1 MSAIPVVSRTAALLA
16 VALVLLAGT
25 GAPGVV
31 TAAFSAVVGSAG
43 GDADPALA
51 AEDGPLAD
59 PYRPQQWHLDRLG
72 LDGTRETPTGAGIVV
87 AIVDSGIDLEHPDL
101 ADAILRDTSGEVV
114 GYDWIDDD
122 TVPADEFGHGTMV
135 AGVLAAAAGNG
146 VGGVGV
152 APDAKL
158 MPLRVLD
165 DAGQGPTSTIAE
177 AIHFAVDNG
186 ADVVNLSLE
195 AATAIGVD
203 RIPAVI
209 TAIERAV
216 AADVVVVA
224 SAGNRGE
231 PLSDFAPEL
240 GVVVVGATD
249 RDDSRAGFSDGG
261 RVDLL
266 MAPGVDIVSTWCRP
280 AESMTCDGITHNQGI
295 ADGTSFAAPQ
305 VAGLV
310 ALLRGAGLSGAE
322 SVARLR
328 ATTVDIG
335 EPGPDPE
342 TGMGLVTATAALRG
356 WPGPLDAARPP
367 VVDEEPSPAA
377 VDVIPAVSQPEQIVE
392 ATAPRPFRVMAWIL
406 VATIA
411 LAIAIITRG
420 IAAQRRVRPVGT
432 MPDLGTGAA
441 GSAPAPRPP
450 VVVMPGGRDR
460 GPTDGREDDSG
471 DQ

>member
-1 MSAIPVVSRTAALLA
+1 MPIRVGPRMAALLV
-16 VALVLLAGT
+16 VAIVLLAG
-25 GAPGVV
+25 AGVPRTV
-31 TAAFSAVVGSAG
+31 AEVEAGLAAA
-43 GDADPALA
+43 A

-72 LDGTRETPTGAGIVV
+72 LDGTRDVPTGEGVVV
-87 AIVDSGIDLEHPDL
+87 AIVDSGVDLDHPDL
-101 ADAILRDTSGEVV
+101 DAAILRDAAGNVV
-114 GYDWIDDD
+114 GRDWIDGDD
-122 TVPADEFGHGTMV
+122 VPADEFGHGTMV
-135 AGVLAAAAGNG
+135 AGVVAAAAGNG

-152 APDAKL
+152 APNARI

-165 DAGQGPTSTIAE
+165 QRGEGPTSIIAA

-186 ADVVNLSLE
+186 ADVINLSLE
-195 AATAIGVD
+195 AATPVGVD
-203 RIPAVI
+203 RVPAVI
-209 TAIERAV
+209 EAIERAV

-231 PLSDFAPEL
+231 PLSDFDPEL

-249 RDDSRAGFSDGG
+249 RDDARAGFSDGG

-280 AESMTCDGITHNQGI
+280 AGSSTCDGLTHNQGI

-310 ALLRGAGLSGAE
+310 ALLRTTGLTGAE

-328 ATTVDIG
+328 ATTIDIG

-342 TGMGLVTATAALRG
+342 TGLGLVTATAALQG
-356 WPGPLDAARPP
+356 WPGALDPASPQE
-367 VVDEEPSPAA
+367 VVPSPAA
-377 VDVIPAVSQPEQIVE
+377 GDVIPAVSEPEQIVE

-411 LAIAIITRG
+411 MAIAIITRG
-420 IAAQRRVRPVGT
+420 IAAQRRVRPTGT
-432 MPDLGTGAA
+432 MPDLGAHVEDTV
-441 GSAPAPRPP
+441 PAPRPP
-450 VVVMPGGRDR
+450 VVVRPGGGGRPLTDDR
-460 GPTDGREDDSG
+460 ATSDDV
-471 DQ
+471 Q